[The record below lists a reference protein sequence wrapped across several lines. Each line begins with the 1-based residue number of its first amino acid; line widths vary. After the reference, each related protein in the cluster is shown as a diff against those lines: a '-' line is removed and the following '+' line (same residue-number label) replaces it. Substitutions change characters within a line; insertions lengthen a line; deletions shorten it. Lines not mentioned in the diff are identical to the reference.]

1 MKKLLLSAFTV
12 IIAIGLTGC
21 ITGNNPNAVGAPMV
35 KGPSFLNVGVG
46 IPYTQVTIVNNNNE
60 PVLVLLDNQ
69 YMNFKDGKPEPLQH
83 NDTTSFKLVAVGGRQ
98 MEWAVMLQ
106 ASSGTYIYN
115 IRAQPNRLKS
125 MTLVLKSGRL
135 QIRQ

>member
-1 MKKLLLSAFTV
+1 MKKLLLSVFV
-12 IIAIGLTGC
+12 AIVATGLTGC
-21 ITGNNPNAVGAPMV
+21 VTGNNPNVVGAPMV

-46 IPYTQVTIVNNNNE
+46 IPYTLVTVVNNNNE
-60 PVLVLLDNQ
+60 PVVVLLDNQ

-106 ASSGTYIYN
+106 GSSGTYIQN
-115 IRAQPNRLKS
+115 IRAQPNRLRS
-125 MTLVLKSGRL
+125 MTLVLRDGRL
-135 QIRQ
+135 RLRQ